1 MTMSVGGRTSWRE
14 SQNSCDS
21 DSWWS
26 SPSLADMKHGIRG
39 FRDKPRKQ
47 RLITSAKNQSRPRWL
62 GEKWPWP
69 PHPVRKI
76 NALNWESVTHN
87 NLMGGWCHEVIP
99 LIMWNGR
106 VINGCPIAR
115 KVCRSVGT
123 EKNVHLFPPVTLIRN
138 QIVYSMLI
146 LTVYFERV
154 LCTWKYDSSYPIFY
168 FCVFLHTK
176 MYKPFQPVNES
187 AWNRLAKQHL
197 VERI

>member
-1 MTMSVGGRTSWRE
+1 
-14 SQNSCDS
+14 
-21 DSWWS
+21 
-26 SPSLADMKHGIRG
+26 MKHGIRG

-138 QIVYSMLI
+138 SKLYTVCSFLLYILKEFYAHENMTLHIQYFIFAFFYSLKCTS
-146 LTVYFERV
+146 LFNLSTNQLETVLRN
-154 LCTWKYDSSYPIFY
+154 SI
-168 FCVFLHTK
+168 
-176 MYKPFQPVNES
+176 Q
-187 AWNRLAKQHL
+187 
-197 VERI
+197 